1 MDTRDVF
8 AAHAM
13 SIAHQA
19 RSKHAGW
26 PLTKEDERTLARC
39 AFDLADAM
47 MAERN
52 RRRSQRQKPCS
63 PS

>member
-1 MDTRDVF
+1 MDTRDMF

-13 SIAHQA
+13 QVIYGVA
-19 RSKHAGW
+19 K
-26 PLTKEDERTLARC
+26 TLGSEGLDTIVALR
-39 AFDLADAM
+39 AYNLADAM